1 MITSTRPSAR
11 ILMLRDTGSKDAFRQ
26 KDCYERKAWFIP
38 HHGVTDHMGDLE
50 NICVVWEN

>member
-26 KDCYERKAWFIP
+26 KDFYERKAWFKP
-38 HHGVTDHMGDLE
+38 HHGVIDHMGDLE